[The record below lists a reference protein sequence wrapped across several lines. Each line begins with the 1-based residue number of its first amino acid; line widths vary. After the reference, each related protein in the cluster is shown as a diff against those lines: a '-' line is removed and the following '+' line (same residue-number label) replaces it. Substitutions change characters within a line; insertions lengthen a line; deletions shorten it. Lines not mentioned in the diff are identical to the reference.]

1 MAAKIPAHAVVASF
15 RFERAAGDA
24 LKKIREVAQHEG
36 LGVHNAAVLAVSED
50 GKLRIKETDDM
61 TGRKGAAV
69 GGVVGGVVGILG
81 STVLLP
87 LGVGA
92 AVGGLAAKLRDA
104 GFPNQ
109 RLQEVGSRV
118 RPGDSLL
125 ILAVDAAAVAP
136 VTRLL
141 RHAGAEVVQ
150 EAIDGKV
157 AQELEAASE
166 QPEGSATAASV
177 EPPSAG

>member
-24 LKKIREVAQHEG
+24 LKKIHEIAKKEG
-36 LGVHNAAVLAVSED
+36 LGIHNAAVLTVSED
-50 GKLRIKETDDM
+50 GKLHIKETDDM
-61 TGRKGAAV
+61 TGRKGAVV

-92 AVGGLAAKLRDA
+92 AVGGLAAKLRDS

-109 RLQEVGSRV
+109 RLQDIGSRV
-118 RPGDSLL
+118 QPGDSLL
-125 ILAVDAAAVAP
+125 ILAVDESAVAP
-136 VTRLL
+136 VSRILQ
-141 RHAGAEVVQ
+141 HAGAEVVK

-157 AQELEAASE
+157 AEELEAASE
-166 QPEGSATAASV
+166 QPEGSATAAPA
-177 EPPSAG
+177 EPPPSA